1 LVHRP
6 VGPWPPRWSDR
17 TTPHGNPRN
26 RLARTEKVK
35 VIRDQGVK
43 PPKAFL
49 KKYFKKIA
57 DSRRDC

>member
-1 LVHRP
+1 
-6 VGPWPPRWSDR
+6 
-17 TTPHGNPRN
+17 
-26 RLARTEKVK
+26 VK

-57 DSRRDC
+57 DSRRGC